1 MCMPVLRFLT
11 FSQWNHIEYTTLP
24 KKTQKQKTKLKKKKE
39 TKQDK
44 AKENSHKNKINEK
57 IN

>member
-11 FSQWNHIEYTTLP
+11 FSQWNHIEYTTLQ
-24 KKTQKQKTKLKKKKE
+24 KKKPQNKKLKGKKKE

-44 AKENSHKNKINEK
+44 KKTHTKTKINE
-57 IN
+57 

>member
-24 KKTQKQKTKLKKKKE
+24 KKTPKQKTKLKKKRNK
-39 TKQDK
+39 TRQDQKKLTQKQ
-44 AKENSHKNKINEK
+44 NK
-57 IN
+57 

>member
-11 FSQWNHIEYTTLP
+11 FSQWNHIEYTTLQ
-24 KKTQKQKTKLKKKKE
+24 KKTQNKKLKKKRNKKE

-44 AKENSHKNKINEK
+44 KKLTQKPK
-57 IN
+57 

>member
-11 FSQWNHIEYTTLP
+11 FSQWNHIEYTTLQK
-24 KKTQKQKTKLKKKKE
+24 KKTPKQKTKKKKKKKKE

-44 AKENSHKNKINEK
+44 KKTHTKTKINE
-57 IN
+57 